1 MAVQHHVRNPMEW
14 GWDRLKE
21 TGQAIGSAAS
31 TMDGAWEAR
40 EMAPPVVRKIG
51 LEDLRQA
58 LREGARDFGACRTDV
73 VFLCMIY
80 PIAGLIISR
89 FAFDYGMLPLIFPL
103 VSGFALIAPLFGVG
117 LYEMSR
123 RRELGTATGWA
134 DAFAVVRS
142 PAIGSVMALGL
153 VLIGL
158 FALWLAA
165 ANFIYTVTLGP
176 DQKLLGIE
184 LTSYPL
190 ENMWRNLVAANVEHI
205 LGGRGNDTLIG
216 NGGNDVLYSDP
227 GGDNLNAGAGEDL
240 LVSSVPTCQGHTYDG
255 GAGEDT
261 VSYARSNDN
270 LRVVLGGSGG
280 PAGCGNDDRV
290 LGVNE
295 SLEGSDGPDVLIG
308 DNGDNSL
315 MGHVGADVFIAKG
328 GNDFIEAADG
338 QRDKQIDCGGGGG
351 DDVVKDGSDPTS
363 GCN

>member
-1 MAVQHHVRNPMEW
+1 MAVQHHVRNPIEW

-21 TGQAIGSAAS
+21 TGQAIGSAAG

-51 LEDLRQA
+51 IADLRQS

-165 ANFIYTVTLGP
+165 ANVIYTLTLGP
-176 DQKLLGIE
+176 DQPVSAIAFARDAVTTPQGWTMVIVGVGVGFLFALLVLAISVVSFPLLLDRNVGVRQAVA
-184 LTSYPL
+184 TSFRAVRENPGPMAAWGLIIAAGLVIGAIPL
-190 ENMWRNLVAANVEHI
+190 LVGLAIVLPI
-205 LGGRGNDTLIG
+205 LGHATWH
-216 NGGNDVLYSDP
+216 LY
-227 GGDNLNAGAGEDL
+227 
-240 LVSSVPTCQGHTYDG
+240 
-255 GAGEDT
+255 
-261 VSYARSNDN
+261 RK
-270 LRVVLGGSGG
+270 VVG
-280 PAGCGNDDRV
+280 
-290 LGVNE
+290 
-295 SLEGSDGPDVLIG
+295 
-308 DNGDNSL
+308 
-315 MGHVGADVFIAKG
+315 
-328 GNDFIEAADG
+328 
-338 QRDKQIDCGGGGG
+338 
-351 DDVVKDGSDPTS
+351 
-363 GCN
+363 